1 LLGRNIGQSCSCAKQ
16 GTAQKLRHQNEEYQ
30 LGLGVPLMKIFLDTA
45 SLDEIRQ
52 GVSLGV
58 VDGVTTNPTLV
69 AKENKPFKEHILAI
83 ADALKGGVVNAEVVS
98 TDTEGILREAREI
111 ATWHPNVIVKIPMIP
126 DGVRALHILSKE
138 GIRVNVTLVFSAT
151 QALLVAKVGAY
162 FVSPFLGRLDD
173 ISENGLVL
181 LRDIM
186 EIYRAYNFSTQVL
199 AASLRHPIHV
209 IEAAKMGAH
218 IGTMPYKV
226 FQQLFQHPL
235 TDKGL
240 QGFLK
245 DWEKARDVLG
255 NIVEPTARKVGR

>member
-1 LLGRNIGQSCSCAKQ
+1 VL
-16 GTAQKLRHQNEEYQ
+16 
-30 LGLGVPLMKIFLDTA
+30 LMKIFLDTA

-186 EIYRAYNFSTQVL
+186 EIYRAYNFPTQVL

-245 DWEKARDVLG
+245 DWEKAREVLG

>member
-1 LLGRNIGQSCSCAKQ
+1 LGRNIGQSCSCAEQ
-16 GTAQKLRHQNEEYQ
+16 GTAQKLRHQNEESKF
-30 LGLGVPLMKIFLDTA
+30 GVGVPLMKIFLDTA
-45 SLDEIRQ
+45 NLDEIRQ

-226 FQQLFQHPL
+226 LQQLFQHPL

-245 DWEKARDVLG
+245 DWEKAREVLG
-255 NIVEPTARKVGR
+255 NIVEPAARKVGR